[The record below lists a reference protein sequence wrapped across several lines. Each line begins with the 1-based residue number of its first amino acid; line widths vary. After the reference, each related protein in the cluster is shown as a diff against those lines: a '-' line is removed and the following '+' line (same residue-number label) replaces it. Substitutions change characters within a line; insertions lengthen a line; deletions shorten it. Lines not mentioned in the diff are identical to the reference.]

1 MVAFGFI
8 LSLVSFV
15 GVVAVSV
22 LSWID
27 YRRQKKIIEG
37 QADMIVRLI
46 NEKRELLEK
55 RESVSGYDH
64 VVGGSK

>member
-1 MVAFGFI
+1 MVSFGFI

-15 GVVAVSV
+15 GIVAVSV

-27 YRRQKKIIEG
+27 YRRQKEIIEK
-37 QADMIVRLI
+37 QADTIVRLI

-55 RESVSGYDH
+55 REPASGYDH
-64 VVGGSK
+64 VVGGKK